1 MMKSMILAASF
12 AAFAGAVQAQTWTTV
27 MSEGGQ
33 SLAYDAASVQ
43 RSGSTVTFTA
53 RMTNSPPQNFTLGTG
68 QILTA
73 VATATEMYS
82 VNCEAR
88 TYVDLGTSYAN
99 AAGEVLHSSSTPDG
113 PSKPIGS
120 VDQSLVGGLVT
131 TVCPN

>member
-1 MMKSMILAASF
+1 MMKMTILAAAL
-12 AAFAGAVQAQTWTTV
+12 AAAASGATAQTWTTV

-33 SLAYDAASVQ
+33 SLSYDPASVHRQ
-43 RSGSTVTFTA
+43 GSTVTFTA
-53 RMTNSPPQNFTLGTG
+53 RMTNSPPQDFTLGTG
-68 QILTA
+68 QTLTA

-82 VNCEAR
+82 VDCDAR